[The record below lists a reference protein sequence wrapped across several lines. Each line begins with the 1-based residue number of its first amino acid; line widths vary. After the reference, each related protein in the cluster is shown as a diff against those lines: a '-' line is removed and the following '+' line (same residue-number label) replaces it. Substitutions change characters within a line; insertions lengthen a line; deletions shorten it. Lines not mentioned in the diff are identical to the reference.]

1 MHGIQYDRLCK
12 KYDYFEIQ
20 PHINSEEQKDYNKH
34 LLKLSKKYNT
44 PLIMGTDTHS
54 LNAYKAECR
63 SILQLSKRIEF
74 SNEDTF
80 DLTYKS
86 YDELVEMCKEQNCF
100 PIEIYLTAIENTN
113 VMADSIENWE
123 LDKKVKYPKSYD
135 NEEYV
140 LKKRIFEMY
149 KDKA

>member
-1 MHGIQYDRLCK
+1 
-12 KYDYFEIQ
+12 
-20 PHINSEEQKDYNKH
+20 
-34 LLKLSKKYNT
+34 
-44 PLIMGTDTHS
+44 MGTDTHS

-86 YDELVEMCKEQNCF
+86 YDELVEMCKKQNCF
-100 PIEIYLTAIENTN
+100 PIEVYLTAIENTN

-140 LKKRIFEMY
+140 LKQRIFEMY
-149 KDKA
+149 KDKVRRGVITNDKRYIDNIKEELRVFKKSI